1 MILKLLILLSLAV
14 LVRSDLRARD
24 PGLEEEPEKELLK
37 QGDWHP
43 QHHFGVQPETH
54 GFVTPGDP
62 PAESTTKI
70 VLPTGETAT
79 PQLTA
84 RTGNWCAF
92 VHSRM
97 VTTAVSCGTE
107 QYTIQSQKPCPYG
120 TPDCQLVMY
129 KLSLRPVY
137 REKQKVFT
145 ALQWRCCPG
154 HMGAHCEETV
164 AASSYVS
171 VPINQTAGSREQESH
186 QSPGPVP
193 PHLLPLPAYPG
204 KVMRMAGEERGLQ
217 NDIQHPGSLLQ
228 DLHSLLGENKTFGPD
243 LNQNRTDLAAPLSL
257 LAQLLLP
264 HLEAL
269 VKEHVQRE
277 WAGFNKSLQS
287 LSRELGVLAWDV
299 EVLRRGQKRGAD
311 GEGKEGRQHFES
323 ELQEKVNKLEGA
335 LLSSRGSELQD
346 KLHSQQASL
355 HYNLTAIKTETDIKV
370 KRNQKMIQVKL
381 QALNSSL
388 AEVKREQERLGEEL
402 RRQRHSGREEEEEE
416 GGVVGGQNGKGGF
429 NPSVWEAIRRLERKV
444 SENSG
449 NVTYLVEENDFS
461 AQNVQDLQRG
471 FRSLES
477 ALQETAR
484 EIRVLFMESG
494 LTVEDNKV
502 EVLQGVTGLAANLS
516 ALESQLRNISA
527 KVEEFSLDI
536 DDLYGLYP
544 SHCNCQ
550 SLAAEL
556 ALLGDELREEL
567 RNCTRVTESTRHEL
581 ENASHGAWRPGLT
594 SSVEDLIVG
603 LQQVQR
609 TLAFEQEKHRALQLS
624 MSQLQE
630 AGLGLQ
636 REVSRLLDREGHW
649 TMEIQ
654 RLSSSFQ
661 SLLGDAVR
669 HAEVLEALLGAD
681 VLEFTSEMSSQLGE
695 LSVPALQESVR
706 DTLAGLQAHNSSLV
720 SLERRVEGLLL
731 ELGRERNERAS
742 PPISTSEGPPSRN
755 SRAVEHRSGHLRLRE
770 PPMGDR
776 PLDKELSA
784 LEGMLKAL
792 GTQVRRLEEQQQ
804 PCPQSCCNCT
814 AVPSGGWAG
823 ELQKFRQDLENHLQV
838 FHRIF
843 GDAEALTASNVTVD
857 LSQLW
862 SAMRKMERKR
872 QRGRERGREGDK
884 TLRSGATVKRN
895 TKEAWL
901 EAHVPLDPPV
911 VFLASTP
918 KVSSQTGM
926 VVFEQTVLNT
936 RQSYSPETGFF
947 TAPARG
953 LYLFT
958 LSLDFG
964 PGPALGQ
971 FMRGEV
977 LVARLHQNHRR
988 PVGSLTRVCLLELV
1002 RGEQVRVELMQGS
1015 LERGSQADN
1024 TFGGVLLFRTS

>member
-1 MILKLLILLSLAV
+1 MVLKLLVLLSLAV

-24 PGLEEEPEKELLK
+24 PGLEEEPKEKLLK
-37 QGDWHP
+37 RDGWHP

-54 GFVTPGDP
+54 GFATPGDP
-62 PAESTTKI
+62 PAESTPEI
-70 VLPTGETAT
+70 APPTGETAT
-79 PQLTA
+79 HQLTT

-92 VHSRM
+92 VHSRI
-97 VTTAVSCGTE
+97 VTTVVSCGTE
-107 QYTIQSQKPCPYG
+107 QYTIRSQKPCPHG

-137 REKQKVFT
+137 REKQVVFT

-154 HMGAHCEETV
+154 HMGANCEETV
-164 AASSYVS
+164 AASNYVS
-171 VPINQTAGSREQESH
+171 VPIDQTAGSREQESH
-186 QSPGPVP
+186 QSPGPN
-193 PHLLPLPAYPG
+193 PG
-204 KVMRMAGEERGLQ
+204 KVMRMAGEEGGLQ

-228 DLHSLLGENKTFGPD
+228 DLHSLLGENRTFMPD
-243 LNQNRTDLAAPLSL
+243 LNQNRTDSSAPLPL

-264 HLEAL
+264 HLESL

-277 WAGFNKSLQS
+277 WDGFNKSLQS
-287 LSRELGVLAWDV
+287 LSRELGGLAQDV
-299 EVLRRGQKRGAD
+299 EVLRRGQRRGAD
-311 GEGKEGRQHFES
+311 GEVMEDWEEGKEGRQHFES
-323 ELQEKVNKLEGA
+323 KLQENVNKLDQLGA
-335 LLSSRGSELQD
+335 LLSSRSWELQD
-346 KLHSQQASL
+346 KLHSQQAAL
-355 HYNLTAIKTETDIKV
+355 HYNLTAIKTETDVKV

-402 RRQRHSGREEEEEE
+402 RRQRHSGREEGEEE
-416 GGVVGGQNGKGGF
+416 GGVVGGQSGQGGVE
-429 NPSVWEAIRRLERKV
+429 PSVWEAIQRLERKV

-471 FRSLES
+471 FRNLES
-477 ALQETAR
+477 TLQETTR

-494 LTVEDNKV
+494 LTVEDSKV
-502 EVLQGVTGLAANLS
+502 EVLQGVRGLAANMS
-516 ALESQLRNISA
+516 ILESQLRNVSA

-567 RNCTRVTESTRHEL
+567 RNCTRVTDSNRHEL
-581 ENASHGAWRPGLT
+581 EEASQGAWRPGLT

-609 TLAFEQEKHRALQLS
+609 SLAFEQEKHRALQLNVS
-624 MSQLQE
+624 LLQE
-630 AGLGLQ
+630 AWLGLQ
-636 REVSRLLDREGHW
+636 REVSRLRDREGHW
-649 TMEIQ
+649 NAEIQ

-661 SLLGDAVR
+661 SLLADAMR
-669 HAEVLEALLGAD
+669 HAEVLEAMLGTD

-695 LSVPALQESVR
+695 LSVPALQVSMMEA
-706 DTLAGLQAHNSSLV
+706 LARLQAHNSSLV

-731 ELGRERNERAS
+731 ELELGRERSERAA
-742 PPISTSEGPPSRN
+742 PPISTSEGPPSGD
-755 SRAVEHRSGHLRLRE
+755 SRAVERRSGDLRL
-770 PPMGDR
+770 GDR
-776 PLDKELSA
+776 PLDRELSA

-792 GTQVRRLEEQQQ
+792 GAQVTSLEEQQQ

-814 AVPSGGWAG
+814 VVPSGGWS
-823 ELQKFRQDLENHLQV
+823 EQLQNLRQDLESHLQV
-838 FHRIF
+838 FHGVFR
-843 GDAEALTASNVTVD
+843 DAEALAASNVTVD

-862 SAMRKMERKR
+862 KATRKMDRR
-872 QRGRERGREGDK
+872 QKGREGGK
-884 TLRSGATVKRN
+884 TSRSGAAVKRN
-895 TKEAWL
+895 TKDAWL
-901 EAHVPLDPPV
+901 EAHVPLDSPV
-911 VFLASTP
+911 VFLASTL
-918 KVSSQTGM
+918 KVSNQTGT
-926 VVFEQTVLNT
+926 VVFEQAVLNMW
-936 RQSYSPETGFF
+936 QSYSPETGVF

-971 FMRGEV
+971 LMRGEV

-988 PVGSLTRVCLLELV
+988 PMGPLTRVCLLELV
-1002 RGEQVRVELMQGS
+1002 RGEQVRLELLQGS